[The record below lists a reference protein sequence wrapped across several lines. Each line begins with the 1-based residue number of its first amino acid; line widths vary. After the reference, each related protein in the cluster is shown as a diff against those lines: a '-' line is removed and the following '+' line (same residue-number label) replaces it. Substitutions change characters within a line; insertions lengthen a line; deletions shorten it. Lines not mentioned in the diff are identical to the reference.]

1 MAARIRICLATAVV
15 APALMPAAASAAGFI
30 PPPAPTGTDTH
41 HGFTYD
47 ALVAD
52 IESGRVRRAIVN
64 EQTGSISVE
73 LRDGRRAT
81 TGWPPEDGALL
92 QRLVAEGAD
101 VTIVHGGRGSL
112 ASDLLEALLLVLFFS
127 GGMYLYHRYRNGS
140 AGGPVGSRGGN
151 PVGAMKLRKGVNVHE
166 PPLTRFAD
174 VAGCDEAVEELREI
188 IEYVRNPSRFRRVGA
203 KLPTGVLLFGP
214 PGTGKTLLA
223 RALAGESGRAF
234 YAVAGSEFVEL
245 FVGAGAKRV
254 RELFQKAKAEAN
266 GAIIFIDELD
276 ALGRV
281 RQGQVSGGGN
291 DERDQTLNQLLVEL
305 DGFTPAHKVI
315 CVGATNRRD
324 VLDPALLRPG
334 RFGRQIEIGL
344 PAERGRAAI
353 LAVSSRS
360 MPLADDVSLERI
372 ADVTAGFSGAQLAEL
387 ANEAAL
393 LAARADRQLITAAD
407 FAEAQFRILAGPAKR
422 DPILAE
428 GEDELIAFHE
438 AGHVL
443 CAELCPR
450 HDNAQS
456 ATVRP
461 RGGAGGLALIGQ
473 RDRALVD
480 PELLHEQ
487 MVVALGGRAAE
498 QTVFG
503 RVSSGAANDLEIVNA
518 IARSAIERLGFS
530 SSVGHLVT
538 GSATE
543 RHRVSER
550 TLATID
556 REVERAVGAAYR
568 DAHELVQAHR
578 AQLDRLAGRL
588 RTQRDLGRV
597 DIMLALEGTGP
608 ATLAPALSPERSD
621 LAKDDRAEAAVV
633 LPFAPRRRRP
643 LLDGIR
649 ERVAAFARHDLK
661 PYQT

>member
-1 MAARIRICLATAVV
+1 MMGAYFRICVAAAGLALAFT
-15 APALMPAAASAAGFI
+15 PATASAAGFT
-30 PPPAPTGTDTH
+30 PPARNATDVRR
-41 HGFTYD
+41 GFTYD
-47 ALVAD
+47 ALLAD
-52 IESGRVRRAIVN
+52 IWSGRVRRAIVN
-64 EQTGSISVE
+64 EQVGSISVE

-81 TGWPPEDGALL
+81 TGWPADDGVLL
-92 QRLVAEGAD
+92 QRLVAEGAE
-101 VTIVHGGRGSL
+101 VTIVHSSGGSF
-112 ASDLLEALLLVLFFS
+112 ASDLLQVFLLVLFFS
-127 GGMYLYHRYRNGS
+127 GGLYLYRRYRSGS
-140 AGGPVGSRGGN
+140 GGGPVSSSSGN
-151 PVGAMKLRKGVNVHE
+151 PVSAMKLRRGVNVRE
-166 PPLTRFAD
+166 RPLARFAD

-188 IEYVRNPSRFRRVGA
+188 LEYLRNPSRFRRVGA

-245 FVGAGAKRV
+245 FVGAGSKRV
-254 RELFQKAKAEAN
+254 RELFQKAKSEAN
-266 GAIIFIDELD
+266 GAIVFIDELD

-281 RQGQVSGGGN
+281 RQGQVGGGN

-305 DGFTPAHKVI
+305 DGFTPAHKVLCI
-315 CVGATNRRD
+315 GATNRRD

-334 RFGRQIEIGL
+334 RFGRQIEVGL
-344 PAERGRAAI
+344 PAEHGRAAI

-360 MPLADDVSLERI
+360 KPLADDVSLERI
-372 ADVTAGFSGAQLAEL
+372 ACVTAGFSGAQLAEL

-393 LAARADRQLITAAD
+393 LAARADRQLIAAVD

-428 GEDELIAFHE
+428 GEEELIAFHE

-443 CAELCPR
+443 CAELCPH

-498 QTVFG
+498 QAAFG

-543 RHRVSER
+543 RHRVSEQ
-550 TLATID
+550 TLAAVD
-556 REVERAVGAAYR
+556 REVERAVSAAYR
-568 DAHELVQAHR
+568 DALGLVQTHR
-578 AQLDRLAGRL
+578 AQLDRLAERL
-588 RTQRDLGRV
+588 RVQRDLGRV
-597 DIMLALEGTGP
+597 DIMLALEGADP
-608 ATLAPALSPERSD
+608 AALAPALSPERSD
-621 LAKDDRAEAAVV
+621 LVADDRVEPAVV
-633 LPFAPRRRRP
+633 RPFAARRP
-643 LLDGIR
+643 LLDGLR
-649 ERVAAFARHDLK
+649 ERVAAFVRHD
-661 PYQT
+661 PRRYQV